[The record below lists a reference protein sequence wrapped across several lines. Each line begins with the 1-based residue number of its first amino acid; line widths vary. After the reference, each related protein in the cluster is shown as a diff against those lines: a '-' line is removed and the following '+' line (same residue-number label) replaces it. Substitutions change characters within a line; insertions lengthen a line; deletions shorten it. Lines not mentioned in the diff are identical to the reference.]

1 MFILM
6 PVIFVLGILAIA
18 LEDKIKINKA
28 AIALFMA
35 ISLWM
40 ILMFDAYDIFVE
52 RSSPLFQ
59 EFLTQNPEMANAPL
73 KDQFITFITNR
84 SIVYHL
90 GNVSETLF
98 FVMCSMLI
106 VDIVDKHGGFRAVTG
121 YIRTA
126 NKRKLLW
133 YISFAAFFF
142 SALLDN
148 LAAAIVIMAVL
159 RKLVPDR
166 TDRLKY
172 ACMVIIAANA
182 GGSWSPI
189 GDVTTILLWVG
200 KNVTAMHQISHV
212 FFPAL
217 INLLVPLTIA
227 NFWLFKKD
235 ATLRVMSEEE
245 MADEYAPEIPNHS
258 RRVIFVIGVLSL
270 ALVPV
275 FQMVTDLPPFLGVL
289 LGLVVLWFYTDIMY
303 SKLHMHESNKLRI
316 SQLLPNIDLATIFF
330 FLGILMA
337 VGALETSGQLGL
349 MSAFLDKHVHEPYL
363 ISFVIGVLSSC
374 VDNVAL
380 VAATMGMYPI
390 VPDAANLTPYA
401 QFFVSDGG
409 FWTFL
414 AYCAVTGGS
423 ILIIG
428 SATGVTVMGLKNG
441 GPEGKRGGDILTV
454 DEFGAFELSFE
465 FKLTEGANSGMKYL
479 IQESK
484 KNKGFVIGPEYQV
497 LDDKQH
503 PDAKLYTTYPG
514 SRTVSSL
521 YDIIPAKNKRFN
533 GVGQWNKGVIKV
545 FPNKH
550 VEHWMNGFKTVE
562 YDWASDAFLEVVKGS
577 KFAKKEYAEF
587 GPFGTAEKGHILL
600 QDHWDE
606 VSFRNIKI
614 RELK

>member
-6 PVIFVLGILAIA
+6 PIIFIGGIIAIA

-28 AIALFMA
+28 ATALFMA

-40 ILMFDAYDIFVE
+40 ILMFDAYNIFVE
-52 RSSPLFQ
+52 RSNPLFE
-59 EFLTQNPEMANAPL
+59 EFLMQNPEMTNLPA
-73 KDQFITFITNR
+73 KDQFINFITNR

-90 GNVSETLF
+90 GNVAETLF

-106 VDIVDKHGGFRAVTG
+106 VDIVDKHGGFRSVTG
-121 YIRTA
+121 YIRTS

-133 YISFAAFFF
+133 YISFATFFF

-212 FFPAL
+212 FIPAL
-217 INLLVPLTIA
+217 VNMLVPLSIA
-227 NFWLFKKD
+227 HFWLFKKD
-235 ATLRVMSEEE
+235 AQLRVMSEEE
-245 MADEYAPEIPNHS
+245 AADEFIPEIPNHS

-275 FQMVTDLPPFLGVL
+275 FQMLTNLPPFLGVI
-289 LGLVVLWFYTDIMY
+289 LWIYTDVMY
-303 SKLHMHESNKLRI
+303 SRLHVHESEKLRI
-316 SQLLPNIDLATIFF
+316 TQLLPNIDLATIFF

-337 VGALETSGQLGL
+337 VGALETSGQLGI
-349 MSAFLDKHVHEPYL
+349 MSAYLDKHVHEPYL
-363 ISFVIGVLSSC
+363 ISFVIGALSSC

-390 VPDAANLTPYA
+390 VQQTADLAPYA

-428 SATGVTVMGLKNG
+428 SATGVTVMGLEKI
-441 GPEGKRGGDILTV
+441 D
-454 DEFGAFELSFE
+454 F
-465 FKLTEGANSGMKYL
+465 MY
-479 IQESK
+479 
-484 KNKGFVIGPEYQV
+484 
-497 LDDKQH
+497 
-503 PDAKLYTTYPG
+503 YT
-514 SRTVSSL
+514 
-521 YDIIPAKNKRFN
+521 KRFSILALI
-533 GVGQWNKGVIKV
+533 GYICGAAVY
-545 FPNKH
+545 
-550 VEHWMNGFKTVE
+550 M
-562 YDWASDAFLEVVKGS
+562 LL
-577 KFAKKEYAEF
+577 FA
-587 GPFGTAEKGHILL
+587 
-600 QDHWDE
+600 
-606 VSFRNIKI
+606 
-614 RELK
+614 

>member
-6 PVIFVLGILAIA
+6 PIIFVLGILAIA
-18 LEDKIKINKA
+18 MEDKFKVNKA

-35 ISLWM
+35 VSLWM
-40 ILMFDAYDIFVE
+40 ILMFDAYNIFIE
-52 RSSPLFQ
+52 RNSTIFQ
-59 EFLTQNPEMANAPL
+59 EFLADNPEMADLPIHQ
-73 KDQFITFITNR
+73 QFINFISNR

-106 VDIVDKHGGFRAVTG
+106 VDIVDKHGGFQAVTS
-121 YIRTA
+121 YIRTPD
-126 NKRKLLW
+126 KRRLLW
-133 YISFAAFFF
+133 YISIATFFF

-200 KNVTAMHQISHV
+200 KNVTALHQISHV
-212 FFPAL
+212 FLPAL
-217 INLLVPLTIA
+217 VNLLVPLTIA
-227 NFWLFKKD
+227 HFWLFKKG
-235 ATLRVMSEEE
+235 AKLRVMSEEE
-245 MADEYAPEIPNHS
+245 QADEYIPDIPTRS
-258 RRVIFVIGVLSL
+258 RRVIFVVGVLSL

-275 FQMVTDLPPFLGVL
+275 FQMLTNLPPFMGVL
-289 LGLVVLWFYTDIMY
+289 LGLIVLWVYTDIMY
-303 SKLHMHESNKLRI
+303 SRLHMHEDCKLRI
-316 SQLLPNIDLATIFF
+316 TQLLPNIDLATIFF

-337 VGALETSGQLGL
+337 VGALETAGQLGI

-380 VAATMGMYPI
+380 VAATMGMYPLTEQ
-390 VPDAANLTPYA
+390 AANLPAYA

-428 SATGVTVMGLKNG
+428 SATGVTVMGLEKI
-441 GPEGKRGGDILTV
+441 D
-454 DEFGAFELSFE
+454 F
-465 FKLTEGANSGMKYL
+465 MY
-479 IQESK
+479 
-484 KNKGFVIGPEYQV
+484 
-497 LDDKQH
+497 
-503 PDAKLYTTYPG
+503 YT
-514 SRTVSSL
+514 
-521 YDIIPAKNKRFN
+521 KRFTVLALIGYVCGA
-533 GVGQWNKGVIKV
+533 GVY
-545 FPNKH
+545 
-550 VEHWMNGFKTVE
+550 M
-562 YDWASDAFLEVVKGS
+562 LL
-577 KFAKKEYAEF
+577 YA
-587 GPFGTAEKGHILL
+587 
-600 QDHWDE
+600 
-606 VSFRNIKI
+606 
-614 RELK
+614 

>member
-6 PVIFVLGILAIA
+6 PIIFIGGIIAIA

-28 AIALFMA
+28 ATALFMA

-40 ILMFDAYDIFVE
+40 ILMFDAYNIFVE
-52 RSSPLFQ
+52 RSNPLFE
-59 EFLTQNPEMANAPL
+59 EFLMQNPEMTNLPA
-73 KDQFITFITNR
+73 KDQFINFITNR

-90 GNVSETLF
+90 GNVAETLF
-98 FVMCSMLI
+98 FVMI
-106 VDIVDKHGGFRAVTG
+106 VDIVDKHGGFRSVTG
-121 YIRTA
+121 YIRTS

-133 YISFAAFFF
+133 YISFATFFF

-212 FFPAL
+212 FIPAL
-217 INLLVPLTIA
+217 VNMLVPLSIA
-227 NFWLFKKD
+227 HFWLFKKD
-235 ATLRVMSEEE
+235 ARLRVMSEEE
-245 MADEYAPEIPNHS
+245 AADAFIPEIPNHS

-275 FQMVTDLPPFLGVL
+275 FQMLTNLPPFLGVL
-289 LGLVVLWFYTDIMY
+289 LGLVILWIYTDVMY
-303 SKLHMHESNKLRI
+303 SRLHVHESEKLRI
-316 SQLLPNIDLATIFF
+316 TQLLPNIDLATIFF

-337 VGALETSGQLGL
+337 VGALETSGQLGI
-349 MSAFLDKHVHEPYL
+349 MSAYLDKHVHEPYL
-363 ISFVIGVLSSC
+363 ISFVIGALSSC

-390 VPDAANLTPYA
+390 VQQTADLAPYA

-428 SATGVTVMGLKNG
+428 SATGVTVMGLEKI
-441 GPEGKRGGDILTV
+441 D
-454 DEFGAFELSFE
+454 F
-465 FKLTEGANSGMKYL
+465 MY
-479 IQESK
+479 
-484 KNKGFVIGPEYQV
+484 
-497 LDDKQH
+497 
-503 PDAKLYTTYPG
+503 YT
-514 SRTVSSL
+514 
-521 YDIIPAKNKRFN
+521 KRFSILALI
-533 GVGQWNKGVIKV
+533 GYICGAAVY
-545 FPNKH
+545 
-550 VEHWMNGFKTVE
+550 M
-562 YDWASDAFLEVVKGS
+562 LL
-577 KFAKKEYAEF
+577 FA
-587 GPFGTAEKGHILL
+587 
-600 QDHWDE
+600 
-606 VSFRNIKI
+606 
-614 RELK
+614 

>member
-6 PVIFVLGILAIA
+6 PIVFVVGILAIA

-28 AIALFMA
+28 ATALFMA

-40 ILMFDAYDIFVE
+40 ILMFDAYNIFVE
-52 RSSPLFQ
+52 RANPLFA
-59 EFLTQNPEMANAPL
+59 EFLVKNPEMANLPA
-73 KDQFITFITNR
+73 KDQFINFITNR

-90 GNVSETLF
+90 GNVAETLF

-121 YIRTA
+121 YIRTPD
-126 NKRKLLW
+126 KRKLLW
-133 YISFAAFFF
+133 YISFATFFF

-200 KNVTAMHQISHV
+200 KNVTAMHQITHV
-212 FFPAL
+212 FLPAL
-217 INLLVPLTIA
+217 VNMLVPLTIA
-227 NFWLFKKD
+227 HFWLFKKNSQ
-235 ATLRVMSEEE
+235 LRVMSEEE
-245 MADEYAPEIPNHS
+245 AADEFIPEIPAHS
-258 RRVIFVIGVLSL
+258 RRVIFMIGVLSL

-275 FQMVTDLPPFLGVL
+275 FQMITNLPPFLGVL
-289 LGLVVLWFYTDIMY
+289 LGLVILWFYTDIMY
-303 SKLHMHESNKLRI
+303 SRMHVHESEKLRI

-337 VGALETSGQLGL
+337 VGALDTSGQLGL
-349 MSAFLDKHVHEPYL
+349 MSAYLDKHVHDPYL
-363 ISFVIGVLSSC
+363 ISFVIGALSSC

-390 VPDAANLTPYA
+390 VQQTADITPYA

-414 AYCAVTGGS
+414 VYCAVTGGS

-428 SATGVTVMGLKNG
+428 SATGVTVMGLEKI
-441 GPEGKRGGDILTV
+441 D
-454 DEFGAFELSFE
+454 F
-465 FKLTEGANSGMKYL
+465 MY
-479 IQESK
+479 
-484 KNKGFVIGPEYQV
+484 
-497 LDDKQH
+497 
-503 PDAKLYTTYPG
+503 YT
-514 SRTVSSL
+514 
-521 YDIIPAKNKRFN
+521 KRFSILALI
-533 GVGQWNKGVIKV
+533 GYICGAAVY
-545 FPNKH
+545 
-550 VEHWMNGFKTVE
+550 M
-562 YDWASDAFLEVVKGS
+562 LL
-577 KFAKKEYAEF
+577 FA
-587 GPFGTAEKGHILL
+587 
-600 QDHWDE
+600 
-606 VSFRNIKI
+606 
-614 RELK
+614 

>member
-182 GGSWSPI
+182 GGFMVSRL
-189 GDVTTILLWVG
+189 VT
-200 KNVTAMHQISHV
+200 
-212 FFPAL
+212 
-217 INLLVPLTIA
+217 
-227 NFWLFKKD
+227 
-235 ATLRVMSEEE
+235 
-245 MADEYAPEIPNHS
+245 
-258 RRVIFVIGVLSL
+258 
-270 ALVPV
+270 
-275 FQMVTDLPPFLGVL
+275 
-289 LGLVVLWFYTDIMY
+289 
-303 SKLHMHESNKLRI
+303 
-316 SQLLPNIDLATIFF
+316 
-330 FLGILMA
+330 
-337 VGALETSGQLGL
+337 
-349 MSAFLDKHVHEPYL
+349 
-363 ISFVIGVLSSC
+363 
-374 VDNVAL
+374 
-380 VAATMGMYPI
+380 
-390 VPDAANLTPYA
+390 
-401 QFFVSDGG
+401 
-409 FWTFL
+409 
-414 AYCAVTGGS
+414 
-423 ILIIG
+423 
-428 SATGVTVMGLKNG
+428 
-441 GPEGKRGGDILTV
+441 
-454 DEFGAFELSFE
+454 
-465 FKLTEGANSGMKYL
+465 
-479 IQESK
+479 
-484 KNKGFVIGPEYQV
+484 
-497 LDDKQH
+497 
-503 PDAKLYTTYPG
+503 
-514 SRTVSSL
+514 
-521 YDIIPAKNKRFN
+521 
-533 GVGQWNKGVIKV
+533 
-545 FPNKH
+545 
-550 VEHWMNGFKTVE
+550 
-562 YDWASDAFLEVVKGS
+562 
-577 KFAKKEYAEF
+577 
-587 GPFGTAEKGHILL
+587 
-600 QDHWDE
+600 
-606 VSFRNIKI
+606 
-614 RELK
+614 